1 MNKLKTYINKF
12 NRDMIFA
19 VIAGIL
25 IMFIFR
31 RKLEVPIYRF
41 LLIFSPVVPDIF
53 IPDYYPDAV
62 CLVIGAAGGLCAY
75 MIWDRKGIRAVKRLL
90 GAAIAV
96 VALISIAFFA
106 QTTYISQQLKKPIE
120 ELKNDS
126 IYLPTEV
133 DISTKE
139 RLMVGD
145 ANHGTGKSRSLKLEE
160 GSDELE
166 AIYYGIQS
174 LSNAVSYDSH
184 FDNDY
189 TISIIYKNNKTYKSR
204 WIRTD
209 EEYAYESLSAK
220 GGSIGRIKYDAEALC
235 SGAHE
240 AMGTY
245 RDFENYKKENFSAVW
260 FNEMF
265 SGGVANYTDIVDT
278 ELLLDEMTAPQ
289 NYSPDNEEKEY
300 YGEFFMGRT
309 ITHEDGDIIAISYSS
324 KTDQYEYKDVM
335 LYDRSEKLL
344 IFKDKDNIMRF
355 MKQDLDSLFK

>member
-1 MNKLKTYINKF
+1 MIKLKTYFNEY

-19 VIAGIL
+19 SIAGIL

-31 RKLEVPIYRF
+31 RRLEVPIYRF
-41 LLIFSPVVPDIF
+41 LMVLSPVVPDIF
-53 IPDYYPDAV
+53 IPDHYPDAV
-62 CLVIGAAGGLCAY
+62 CLVIGAAVGLCAY
-75 MIWDRKGIRAVKRLL
+75 MIWNRKGIRAVKRLL
-90 GAAIAV
+90 GGAIAG
-96 VALISIAFFA
+96 VALISIAFFM

-120 ELKNDS
+120 ELKKDS
-126 IYLPTEV
+126 IYLPTEM

-166 AIYYGIQS
+166 AIYYGIQG
-174 LSNAVSYDSH
+174 LSNAVSYDSP

-189 TISIIYKNNKTYKSR
+189 TISIIYKNNKIYKSR
-204 WIRTD
+204 WLRTD
-209 EEYAYESLSAK
+209 EEYAYESLSGR
-220 GGSIGRIKYDAEALC
+220 GGTIGRIKYDAEVLC
-235 SGAHE
+235 SRVHE
-240 AMGTY
+240 AMGTF
-245 RDFENYKKENFSAVW
+245 RDFENYKKEGFSAVW

-265 SGGVANYTDIVDT
+265 SGGDANYTDIVDT
-278 ELLLDEMTAPQ
+278 ELLLAKMTAPQ
-289 NYSPDNEEKEY
+289 NYIPDNEENEY
-300 YGEFFMGRT
+300 YSKFFMGRT
-309 ITHEDGDIIAISYSS
+309 ITHKDGDIIAISYSS

-355 MKQDLDSLFK
+355 VKQDLDSLFK